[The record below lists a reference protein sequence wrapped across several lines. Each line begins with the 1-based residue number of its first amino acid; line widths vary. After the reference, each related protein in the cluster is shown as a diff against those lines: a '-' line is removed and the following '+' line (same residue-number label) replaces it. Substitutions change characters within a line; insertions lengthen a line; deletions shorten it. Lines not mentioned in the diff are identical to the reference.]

1 MCGFP
6 FRGRRNSDKFL
17 TIYFSVCTKKNL
29 FFSLMLWNIM
39 DLSLNS
45 ISVQYYY
52 ILHVHNLSVYVI
64 IVKKLFPS
72 AGFVQSV

>member
-1 MCGFP
+1 
-6 FRGRRNSDKFL
+6 
-17 TIYFSVCTKKNL
+17 
-29 FFSLMLWNIM
+29 M

-52 ILHVHNLSVYVI
+52 ILHVYNLSVYVI
-64 IVKKLFPS
+64 VKKIISS